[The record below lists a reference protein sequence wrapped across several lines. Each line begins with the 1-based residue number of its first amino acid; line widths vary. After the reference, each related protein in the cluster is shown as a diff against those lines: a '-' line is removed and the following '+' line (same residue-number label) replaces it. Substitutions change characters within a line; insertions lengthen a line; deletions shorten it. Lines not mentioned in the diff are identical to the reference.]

1 METLYHTASPVSF
14 ANEDVEN
21 KILIPAINEQ
31 WLISIFCFVL
41 GPQAY
46 EGILKNLTST
56 SYFLA
61 GAINAKTREK
71 FDANLAFNLVTDI
84 RDVARAHIFA
94 PEKEKTNGKRLPVSN
109 DTFSFDTIL
118 TFFE

>member
-1 METLYHTASPVSF
+1 MVPYYLRAS
-14 ANEDVEN
+14 
-21 KILIPAINEQ
+21 KEQ
-31 WLISIFCFVL
+31 WLISIFCFVHL

-46 EGILKNLTST
+46 EGNLKNLTST

-71 FDANLAFNLVTDI
+71 FDANLAFNLVADI
-84 RDVARAHIFA
+84 RDVTRAHIFA
-94 PEKEKTNGKRLPVSN
+94 PEKETTNGKRLPVSN